1 IEDSGQGI
9 TKEDL
14 GKLFGSYQQVDVKK
28 NHYKEGTGLGL
39 SISKQLV
46 ELMGGT
52 IGVESEYGKGSTF
65 YFTIPQK
72 IESEKK
78 AAEVKAD
85 VVEQAVVCGKFHS
98 PFIAE
103 QFTRLAK
110 DFELN
115 LVSSEEMVGSIRPV
129 TVFFTDD
136 VKLLT
141 PEEAM
146 KLEIWKTKTC
156 VLQNPM
162 KQNLSGMPVTLI
174 NKPLYSLNFC
184 QAMNGETIMVENEK
198 AVLCFVAP
206 EAKILIVDDHEMN
219 LKVAKGLLE
228 PLQIQIDTATNGK
241 EAVEKVK
248 NHEYHMVFMD
258 HMMPVMDGIEATQAI
273 RKMEGEYYQELPII
287 ALSANATVEAQE
299 LFRNN
304 GFYDFV
310 PKPIKLKELCG
321 CIRKWLPLGTV
332 VYDQPTATSVATLG
346 APGTDSGEEE
356 LRIDGLDV
364 EEGIANCGSRE
375 MFLSLLG
382 DFYKLIDKK
391 ATKVE
396 QLLADGMLRDYTIE
410 VHALKSTSRMIGAME
425 LSKQF
430 YELEQ
435 LGNAEEQKILESKT
449 PGVLS
454 LYRSYKPVLA
464 PYVIGNQDKENVP
477 VETMVHALEQLRD
490 AMENFDLNTADEA
503 MAELE
508 GYVFPETCQS
518 RVEDLSAFVAD
529 VAMEDVMRLADEL
542 IQEISQ

>member
-1 IEDSGQGI
+1 
-9 TKEDL
+9 
-14 GKLFGSYQQVDVKK
+14 
-28 NHYKEGTGLGL
+28 
-39 SISKQLV
+39 
-46 ELMGGT
+46 
-52 IGVESEYGKGSTF
+52 
-65 YFTIPQK
+65 
-72 IESEKK
+72 
-78 AAEVKAD
+78 
-85 VVEQAVVCGKFHS
+85 
-98 PFIAE
+98 
-103 QFTRLAK
+103 
-110 DFELN
+110 
-115 LVSSEEMVGSIRPV
+115 
-129 TVFFTDD
+129 
-136 VKLLT
+136 
-141 PEEAM
+141 
-146 KLEIWKTKTC
+146 
-156 VLQNPM
+156 
-162 KQNLSGMPVTLI
+162 
-174 NKPLYSLNFC
+174 
-184 QAMNGETIMVENEK
+184 
-198 AVLCFVAP
+198 
-206 EAKILIVDDHEMN
+206 
-219 LKVAKGLLE
+219 
-228 PLQIQIDTATNGK
+228 
-241 EAVEKVK
+241 
-248 NHEYHMVFMD
+248 
-258 HMMPVMDGIEATQAI
+258 
-273 RKMEGEYYQELPII
+273 
-287 ALSANATVEAQE
+287 
-299 LFRNN
+299 
-304 GFYDFV
+304 
-310 PKPIKLKELCG
+310 
-321 CIRKWLPLGTV
+321 
-332 VYDQPTATSVATLG
+332 
-346 APGTDSGEEE
+346 
-356 LRIDGLDV
+356 
-364 EEGIANCGSRE
+364 